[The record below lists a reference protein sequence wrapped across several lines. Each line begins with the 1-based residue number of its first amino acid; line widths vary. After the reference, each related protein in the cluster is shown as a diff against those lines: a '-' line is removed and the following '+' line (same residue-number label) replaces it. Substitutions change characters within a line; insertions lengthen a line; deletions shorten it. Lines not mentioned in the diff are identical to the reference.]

1 MHSRL
6 TVGGRFLVI
15 FFLAA
20 ILPLAVAGAWL
31 VRHAG
36 RAGEALLEQRMTVA
50 LHGLADEVG
59 AEWLSA
65 RSQLLDLADSPELR
79 ARLHAV
85 SRADGTPHLRPAE
98 RSLRAAAGAADPGTP
113 VTPATPEISA
123 TPEIAAIAYR
133 VHVRDAAGGLVL
145 SQVSQAPRPGEGLRV
160 ELPIHAITGEREG
173 VLEAWIRL
181 ETLLGQSSKWT
192 ARTGG
197 VLGALA
203 PDGMSSVLS
212 TPFDSHLLMSARF
225 ELGGEEWITRRH
237 VLHEPPA
244 VLVLAAPLEP
254 YRQPFREAARRGIL
268 LILAVAC
275 TGLATAALLTRQTT
289 RPLVRLVSASRAMAR
304 GELRQRV
311 PVRGPREVREL
322 AGAFNEMAET
332 LQRTLATLSKRQA
345 LAAVGEFAAV
355 LAHEIRNPL
364 TAIRIDLQ
372 RVEEVSH
379 DEARRRALTD
389 RMLESVRRLDRS
401 VSGVLS
407 VARSGRVEPQP
418 IPLELPL
425 AAALET
431 ARPAISATGA
441 QLRESYSAAS
451 LPHVMGDRAALEQL
465 LLNLL
470 LNAVE
475 ALDGSSPQLVE
486 VHVDTDAG
494 FAVIRIR
501 DSGRGIPADHHELI
515 FEPLFSTKRGGT
527 GLGLAIADRI
537 ARAHGG
543 EIRVESEAGLGT
555 TMAVHIPLAT
565 GPAEAEA
572 ALTVGTAAAPDEAA
586 PRVPSFAGQ
595 QP

>member
-6 TVGGRFLVI
+6 TVGGRFVVI
-15 FFLAA
+15 VFLAA

-50 LHGLADEVG
+50 LHGLADEMG
-59 AEWLSA
+59 AEWLRA
-65 RSQLLDLADSPELR
+65 RSQLLDLADSPEVR

-85 SRADGTPHLRPAE
+85 SRADGTAHQRPAE
-98 RSLRAAAGAADPGTP
+98 RPFRAAAGAADPATP
-113 VTPATPEISA
+113 AVAATPEISA
-123 TPEIAAIAYR
+123 IAYR
-133 VHVRDAAGGLVL
+133 VQVRDAAGGVVL
-145 SQVSQAPRPGEGLRV
+145 SHASQAPRAAEGLRV
-160 ELPIHAITGEREG
+160 ELPIHAATGEREG

-181 ETLLGQSSKWT
+181 EPLLGRSSRWT

-197 VLGALA
+197 VLGVLA
-203 PDGMSSVLS
+203 PDGISSALS
-212 TPFDSHLLMSARF
+212 TPIDAHLLTSARF

-237 VLHEPPA
+237 VLREPPA

-289 RPLVRLVSASRAMAR
+289 RPLERLVTASRAMAR

-322 AGAFNEMAET
+322 AGAFNAMAET

-379 DEARRRALTD
+379 DETRRRALTD

-407 VARSGRVEPQP
+407 VARSGRVEPEP

-431 ARPAISATGA
+431 ARPAIMAAGA
-441 QLRESYSAAS
+441 QLRESYVAAS

-470 LNAVE
+470 LNAGE

-486 VHVDTDAG
+486 VHVEKDAG

-501 DSGRGIPADHHELI
+501 DNGRGIPADQRELI

-527 GLGLAIADRI
+527 GLGLAVADRI

-543 EIRVESEAGLGT
+543 EIRVESEPGRGT
-555 TMAVHIPLAT
+555 TMAVYIPLVTAPVEAKAAV
-565 GPAEAEA
+565 PA
-572 ALTVGTAAAPDEAA
+572 GMAAAGDEAA
-586 PRVPSFAGQ
+586 PRVASFSGQ
-595 QP
+595 QS

>member
-1 MHSRL
+1 M
-6 TVGGRFLVI
+6 TVGGRFFVI
-15 FFLAA
+15 VLLAA
-20 ILPLAVAGAWL
+20 VLPLGVVGVWL
-31 VRHAG
+31 VRDAS
-36 RAGEALLEQRMTVA
+36 RAGEELLDRRMTVA
-50 LHGLADEVG
+50 LRGLADEVG
-59 AEWLSA
+59 AEWLRA
-65 RSQLLDLADSPELR
+65 RSRLLDLAESADVR
-79 ARLHAV
+79 ARLLTADEPSADHRPARLPITVAV
-85 SRADGTPHLRPAE
+85 SRELSEIVHRVEIRDRTGGVVARFTPGMAW
-98 RSLRAAAGAADPGTP
+98 PG
-113 VTPATPEISA
+113 
-123 TPEIAAIAYR
+123 
-133 VHVRDAAGGLVL
+133 D
-145 SQVSQAPRPGEGLRV
+145 GLRV
-160 ELPIHAITGEREG
+160 ELPLHSATGDRAG

-181 ETLLGQSSKWT
+181 ETLLGRSSKWT

-212 TPFDSHLLMSARF
+212 TPFDAHLLTSARF

-237 VLHEPPA
+237 VLRDPPA

-289 RPLVRLVSASRAMAR
+289 RPLGRLVTASQAMAR

-322 AGAFNEMAET
+322 AGAFNAMAET

-407 VARSGRVEPQP
+407 VARSGRVEPEP

-425 AAALET
+425 ATALET
-431 ARPAISATGA
+431 ARPAITAAGA
-441 QLRESYSAAS
+441 QLRESYVAAS
-451 LPHVMGDRAALEQL
+451 LPHVMADRAALEQL

-470 LNAVE
+470 LNAGE
-475 ALDGSSPQLVE
+475 ALDGSSPQLVQ
-486 VHVDTDAG
+486 VHVEKDAG

-501 DSGRGIPADHHELI
+501 DNGRGIPADQRELI

-527 GLGLAIADRI
+527 GLGLAVADRI

-543 EIRVESEAGLGT
+543 EIRVESEPGRGT
-555 TMAVHIPLAT
+555 TMAVYIPLAT
-565 GPAEAEA
+565 GPVEPEA
-572 ALTVGTAAAPDEAA
+572 AVPAGMAAAPDEAA
-586 PRVPSFAGQ
+586 PRVASFSGQ
-595 QP
+595 QS

>member
-6 TVGGRFLVI
+6 TVGGRFVVI
-15 FFLAA
+15 VFLAA

-50 LHGLADEVG
+50 LHGLADEMG
-59 AEWLSA
+59 AEWLRA
-65 RSQLLDLADSPELR
+65 RSQLLDLADSPEVR

-85 SRADGTPHLRPAE
+85 SRADGTAHQRPAE
-98 RSLRAAAGAADPGTP
+98 RPFRAAAGAADPATP
-113 VTPATPEISA
+113 AVAATPEISA
-123 TPEIAAIAYR
+123 IAYR
-133 VHVRDAAGGLVL
+133 VQVRDAAGGVVL
-145 SQVSQAPRPGEGLRV
+145 SHASQAPRAAEGLRV
-160 ELPIHAITGEREG
+160 ELPIHAATGEREG

-181 ETLLGQSSKWT
+181 EPLLGRSSRWT

-197 VLGALA
+197 VLGVLA
-203 PDGMSSVLS
+203 PDGISSALS
-212 TPFDSHLLMSARF
+212 TPIDAHLLTSARF

-237 VLHEPPA
+237 VLREPPA

-289 RPLVRLVSASRAMAR
+289 RPLERLVTASRAMAR

-322 AGAFNEMAET
+322 AGAFNAMAET
-332 LQRTLATLSKRQA
+332 LQRTLATLSKRKA

-379 DEARRRALTD
+379 DETRRRALTD

-407 VARSGRVEPQP
+407 VARSGRVEPEP

-431 ARPAISATGA
+431 ARPAIMAAGA
-441 QLRESYSAAS
+441 QLRESYVAAS

-470 LNAVE
+470 LNAGE

-486 VHVDTDAG
+486 VHVEKDAG

-501 DSGRGIPADHHELI
+501 DNGRGIPADQRELI

-527 GLGLAIADRI
+527 GLGLAVADRI

-543 EIRVESEAGLGT
+543 EIRVESEPGRGT
-555 TMAVHIPLAT
+555 TMAVYIPLVTAPVEAKAAV
-565 GPAEAEA
+565 PA
-572 ALTVGTAAAPDEAA
+572 GMAAAGDEAA
-586 PRVPSFAGQ
+586 PRVASFSGQ
-595 QP
+595 QS